1 MDGFVLVVGMIQV
14 VEKNYINMAINA
26 FGHKKLGGIGLATG
40 QRFAEEGAR
49 VFVVDYNEKATA
61 QVMKENP
68 QFAG

>member
-1 MDGFVLVVGMIQV
+1 MGISKDLQGKRVMITG
-14 VEKNYINMAINA
+14 AA
-26 FGHKKLGGIGLATG
+26 SGIGLATG